1 MAEKLKELEKRL
13 GYSFKEKA
21 LLREALTHP
30 SYGFPHNERL
40 EFLGDSVLGV
50 CISHLLFEAFPSAK
64 EGELSKRRAHL
75 VKEETLFEISHKLGL
90 FEFLRL
96 GKGEEL
102 DGGRRK
108 PSVLASALEALIGA
122 IYLDG
127 GLEEAL
133 EITRRLFE
141 DFIKDS
147 SLEDA
152 DYKTQL
158 QELSQA
164 IFKETPIYQLI
175 SERGPDHQKT
185 FEAIVLIKGHI
196 WGKGEGKTKK
206 EAEQKA
212 AKEAL
217 NKLNEKGNSHLHT

>member
-1 MAEKLKELEKRL
+1 MVRKLKELQKRL
-13 GYSFKEKA
+13 GYNFKKRD
-21 LLREALTHP
+21 LLIQALTHP
-30 SYGFPHNERL
+30 SFGFPHNERL
-40 EFLGDSVLGV
+40 EFLGDSILGA
-50 CISHLLFEAFPSAK
+50 CISHLLFEAFPQAK

-75 VKEETLFEISHKLGL
+75 VKEKTLCEISHRLGL

-108 PSVLASALEALIGA
+108 PSVLASAFEALIGA
-122 IYLDG
+122 VYLDG

-133 EITRRLFE
+133 RITRSLFE
-141 DFIKDS
+141 DYLKEPF
-147 SLEDA
+147 LEDG

-164 IFKETPIYQLI
+164 LFKEMPVYRIL
-175 SERGPDHQKT
+175 SEKGPDHQKI
-185 FEAIVLIKGHI
+185 FEAVVLIKGHI
-196 WGKGEGKTKK
+196 WGKGEGRTKK
-206 EAEQKA
+206 EAEQRA

-217 NKLNEKGNSHLHT
+217 IKLNEKGNPHLHT

>member
-1 MAEKLKELEKRL
+1 MAEKLKELEERL

-50 CISHLLFEAFPSAK
+50 CITHLLFEAFPYAK

-102 DGGRRK
+102 DGGRGK
-108 PSVLASALEALIGA
+108 PSVLASAFEALIGA

-133 EITRRLFE
+133 KIIRRLFE
-141 DFIKDS
+141 DFIKEP
-147 SLEDA
+147 SLKNT

-158 QELSQA
+158 QELIQA
-164 IFKETPIYQLI
+164 IFKETPVYKVI
-175 SERGPDHQKT
+175 SEKGPDHQKT
-185 FEAIVLIKGHI
+185 FEAVVRIKGHI

-217 NKLNEKGNSHLHT
+217 TKLNEKGNSHLHT